1 MQPVAVGANGEI
13 GYIAVA
19 EGVALPEQP
28 VVAAPVAIAEP
39 VAIAIQPQEA
49 AAVDYVYAESE
60 RMKHEL
66 VILQQKIS
74 DLNVAQQNYQL
85 MHHQQLLQQQLQQ
98 QQQQVSLEILTIDS
112 AAVAFILKM
121 YSIWRCNRVHIKN
134 LLKCLFNSIHYGFE
148 NKKVIKC

>member
-98 QQQQVSLEILTIDS
+98 QQQQVSLEILTIDG
-112 AAVAFILKM
+112 AAVAFLLKM
-121 YSIWRCNRVHIKN
+121 YKLKGLCSSIK
-134 LLKCLFNSIHYGFE
+134 YGFE
-148 NKKVIKC
+148 NKKVIVC